1 MKHWLQATLLSAALA
16 APVYAAQPQSAEG
29 TGVVQSVDAKAASV
43 TLKHD
48 PIPSL
53 QWPAMTMPFK
63 LAKPELAK
71 GLATGQKVKF
81 TLENSN
87 TGYRITTISVV
98 K

>member
-1 MKHWLQATLLSAALA
+1 MKYWLQATLLSAAIA
-16 APVYAAQPQSAEG
+16 VPAYAAQPQSAQG
-29 TGVVQSVDAKAASV
+29 TGVVQSVDVKASSV

-53 QWPAMTMPFK
+53 QWPAMTMPFA

-71 GLATGQKVKF
+71 GLAKGQKVNF

-87 TGYRITTISVV
+87 SGYKITTINVV